1 MFYCFLF
8 NSVSMELPQLT
19 IMKPQRCRSIFT
31 VLVFC
36 KPWGNKTNIPQQI
49 ITWSLGEAGKKPIV
63 CYPLLGDFFDKNER
77 WHVSKGCEF
86 CLSCGCQLY
95 QHLQMTDTWG
105 YARREL
111 NEEAERFLGTER
123 WECNRCNCPM
133 AEGKFCGKNTRFGCF
148 IYGWFTYMKRW
159 NIETLPHSRGNMPW

>member
-1 MFYCFLF
+1 MLEMFYCFLF
-8 NSVSMELPQLT
+8 NSISVELPQLT
-19 IMKPQRCRSIFT
+19 IMKPQRCRSVFT

-49 ITWSLGEAGKKPIV
+49 ITWSLGEAGKFANRLRDIFA
-63 CYPLLGDFFDKNER
+63 GWFFFDKNER

-86 CLSCGCQLY
+86 CWSCGCQLY

-123 WECNRCNCPM
+123 GWEWNRCN
-133 AEGKFCGKNTRFGCF
+133 TV
-148 IYGWFTYMKRW
+148 TV
-159 NIETLPHSRGNMPW
+159 PWRKGSFVAKIPG